1 MILKPI
7 SLVKIPRVL
16 QKLTTGLEYT
26 HVGVTADMAS
36 KIKLFFKAI
45 YRGLEA
51 YGTARAARQLEQ
63 YKMLRTWI

>member
-1 MILKPI
+1 MV
-7 SLVKIPRVL
+7 S
-16 QKLTTGLEYT
+16 KL
-26 HVGVTADMAS
+26 
-36 KIKLFFKAI
+36 KLFFKTI

>member
-1 MILKPI
+1 MILKHI
-7 SLVKIPRVL
+7 SLVKIPKAL
-16 QKLTTGLEYT
+16 QKLITGLEYI
-26 HVGVTADMAS
+26 HAGVTADMAS